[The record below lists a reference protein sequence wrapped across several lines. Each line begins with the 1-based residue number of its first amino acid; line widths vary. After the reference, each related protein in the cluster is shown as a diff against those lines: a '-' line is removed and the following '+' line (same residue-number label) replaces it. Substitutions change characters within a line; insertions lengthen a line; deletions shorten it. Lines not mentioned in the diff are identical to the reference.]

1 MYNIGYLLF
10 FRSSLFKIFRN
21 VLCNKRRKEQM
32 GYKTNYSYLYNVIC
46 VHVNCGSARNG
57 TILIKKSSGKN
68 ENTFYL
74 EDFYFKNLQ
83 HSAGFLC
90 QHISHIIV
98 FVTRMTFD
106 FFKLYVYFG
115 FDFVV
120 IISVGYCAFLVG
132 FPFSGTPF

>member
-57 TILIKKSSGKN
+57 TILIKKYN
-68 ENTFYL
+68 NY
-74 EDFYFKNLQ
+74 NLQ